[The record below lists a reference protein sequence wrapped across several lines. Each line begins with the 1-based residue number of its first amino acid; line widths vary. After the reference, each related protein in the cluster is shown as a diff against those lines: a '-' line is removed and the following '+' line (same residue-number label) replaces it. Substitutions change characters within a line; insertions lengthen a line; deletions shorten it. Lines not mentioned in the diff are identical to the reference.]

1 MRTENQDVIREK
13 CIGGDDG
20 NLSLDEASKKLAWK
34 QYYEHLLNI
43 EFTWSQNLPHVDDVV
58 SLAQVIIPDNVL
70 KSLRRMINGKAA
82 GPSGVVAEMLK
93 AALDICSKN
102 IADLVNAVVCKGK
115 VLADCRLEWQHS
127 C

>member
-34 QYYEHLLNI
+34 QYYEHLLNV

>member
-70 KSLRRMINGKAA
+70 KSLKRMINGKAA

>member
-34 QYYEHLLNI
+34 QYYEHLLNV

-115 VLADCRLEWQHS
+115 VLADCRLEWHHS

>member
-1 MRTENQDVIREK
+1 MRTENEDVIREK

-93 AALDICSKN
+93 AALDICGKN